1 MHTRKSCLDSS
12 VSLVVVCVCGFR
24 AVLVRTALAF
34 LCAGSLECPTA
45 VLGAPVFLKCNFML
59 VFAGGHDSVVLDTPT
74 PRMPLSANDAF
85 TPALEATPEALVS
98 ELVFLVLP
106 VDGSHAILCTHVR
119 TRVLGDASESAQA

>member
-12 VSLVVVCVCGFR
+12 VSLVVVCVCGVR

-34 LCAGSLECPTA
+34 LCAGSL

-59 VFAGGHDSVVLDTPT
+59 VFAGGHDSVVLHTPT